1 MPPADDEALRK
12 ELYQRF
18 GTPAK
23 LASLYGLQEHEITPE
38 IKKGLMNRLRPM
50 IRAILQNPESHK
62 STAGHTAAAVER
74 QLRRRIAEMRG
85 SWTPSQMEV
94 DPPSQPP
101 APKRQR
107 TAARKTGRKTGSDS
121 GSNTLTSPPPPA
133 SSGRMHTS

>member
-38 IKKGLMNRLRPM
+38 IKNRLRPM

-62 STAGHTAAAVER
+62 STIGYTAAAVER

-107 TAARKTGRKTGSDS
+107 TAARTAARKTGSDS